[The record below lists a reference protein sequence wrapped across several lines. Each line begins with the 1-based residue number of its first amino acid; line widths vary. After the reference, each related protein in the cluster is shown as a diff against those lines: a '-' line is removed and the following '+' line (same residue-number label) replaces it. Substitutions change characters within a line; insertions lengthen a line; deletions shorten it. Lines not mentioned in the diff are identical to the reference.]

1 MPKEKILYI
10 YEYPVSLLIYDPN
23 YIPYNICIINILV
36 KQFWNNNINKYA
48 NERLQRETYNYLN
61 IFIVIFTV
69 MD

>member
-1 MPKEKILYI
+1 M
-10 YEYPVSLLIYDPN
+10 
-23 YIPYNICIINILV
+23 YNKYTCN